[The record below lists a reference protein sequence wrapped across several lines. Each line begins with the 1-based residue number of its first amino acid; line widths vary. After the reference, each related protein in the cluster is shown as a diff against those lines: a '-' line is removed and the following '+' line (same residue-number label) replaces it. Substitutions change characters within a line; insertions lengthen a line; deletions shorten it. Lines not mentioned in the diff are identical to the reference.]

1 MFKSAEIENLLE
13 LVESMG
19 FTAQMGKKAILS
31 VGVADPNAVI
41 EALLSGR
48 FNEDDEAEDDVE

>member
-1 MFKSAEIENLLE
+1 MFKTPEIENLLE
-13 LVESMG
+13 IVESMG
-19 FTAQMGKKAILS
+19 FTVAMGKKAILS

-48 FNEDDEAEDDVE
+48 FIDEEEGEDDQE